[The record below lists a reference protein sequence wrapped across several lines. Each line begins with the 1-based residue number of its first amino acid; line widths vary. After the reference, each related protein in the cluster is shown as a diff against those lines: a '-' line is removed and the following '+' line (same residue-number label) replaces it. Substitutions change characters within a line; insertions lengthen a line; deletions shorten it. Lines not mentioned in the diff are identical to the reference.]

1 MSIIGKVI
9 YYSTIRFAKSRIF
22 SINNIMSS
30 IFLDKL
36 VFEINVA
43 IILSLQIDN
52 FKFNVDFIPNLKNSN
67 E

>member
-52 FKFNVDFIPNLKNSN
+52 FKFNVV
-67 E
+67 